1 MGKRQA
7 SDTIDAIFC
16 SLTITMKRAKLLPQ
30 LYTLLIGLSL
40 FLSGCASHR
49 VEPGVALEVSVS
61 APTANLEQGRS
72 FNFVLELKNISQHEA
87 QLTEIQLPAKLLK
100 AFIYEGSLPAVTLTL
115 AADGSGVLQPE
126 LTLAPGSSLELV
138 FRFMALDPGHYV
150 EQGLVVVD
158 GVSFPFTLQAQVR
171 GTNPAGWRPSLSTRP
186 QTLVN
191 AATPGQAL
199 VQIKALVEV
208 EGEEQIGWNASG
220 ALISPDGLIL
230 TSARAVLGS
239 RFYPVK
245 DLIVALTVTPDAPP
259 VEKYRASILQVDEEL
274 DVAVLKLRTDLS
286 GMPLDYSSLQLPA
299 LAVASTVSAY
309 LPGEPLDFWGYT
321 ADEEAMVSQLEGLV
335 VGLQSA
341 EQTGNQ
347 ARILTSYQAK
357 GEHFGWIATNSIGEL
372 VGIARPSG
380 ESANLSCQALLD
392 SNRDGIVDDQD
403 ACVPAGGSLSELLPA
418 DAFANSLA
426 AAYQGEIGFQRRQAE
441 GIPYLPAGEV
451 IAQDDF
457 SPAAVRWH
465 IFDDELGSAQIKDG
479 QMVLWVN
486 SPFSVVWSTVDYAYE
501 AMSISATAQVLAGS
515 GDGDFGL
522 ICGMLD
528 GQHFTSLEVS
538 EDGYFSIWKRSGS
551 QTIILVDWSYA
562 EIIAAGGAL
571 QLSAEC
577 SSESLKFAVNNS
589 LLAEVIDPQFT
600 PGTVGLMAGTLASSN
615 LSVGFDNVEI
625 RIP

>member
-1 MGKRQA
+1 M
-7 SDTIDAIFC
+7 
-16 SLTITMKRAKLLPQ
+16 LL
-30 LYTLLIGLSL
+30 LLLA
-40 FLSGCASHR
+40 GCAGQPKQAL
-49 VEPGVALEVSVS
+49 VLEVSVS
-61 APTANLEQGRS
+61 APTAVLEQGRS

-87 QLTEIQLPAKLLK
+87 QLTEIQLPAKLLEV
-100 AFIYEGSLPAVTLTL
+100 FIYEGSLPAVTLTL

-126 LTLAPGSSLELV
+126 LTLAPGSSLEFV
-138 FRFMALDPGHYV
+138 FRFMALDPGHYA

-171 GTNPAGWRPSLSTRP
+171 GTNPAGWRPEISTRP
-186 QTLVN
+186 QTLLN
-191 AATPGQAL
+191 AITPAPAI
-199 VQIKALVEV
+199 VQIKAVTEV
-208 EGEEQIGWNASG
+208 NGEEQVGWQATG
-220 ALISPDGLIL
+220 ALISPDGLVL

-239 RFYPVK
+239 RFYPVE
-245 DLIVALTVTPDAPP
+245 DLIVALTVTPDAQP
-259 VEKYRASILQVDEEL
+259 VEKYRASIVQVDEAL
-274 DVAVLKLRTDLS
+274 DVAVLKLRTDLA
-286 GMPLDYSSLQLPA
+286 GTPLDYSSLQLPA

-335 VGLQSA
+335 VGVQSA

-347 ARILTSYQAK
+347 ARILTSYQAE
-357 GEHFGWIATNSIGEL
+357 GEYLGWIATNSIGEI
-372 VGIARPSG
+372 VGLAGPAG
-380 ESANLSCQALLD
+380 VGANLTCQALLD
-392 SNRDGIVDDQD
+392 SNRDGLRDNQD

-426 AAYQGEIGFQRRQAE
+426 AAYQGEIGFQRSQAE

-451 IAQDDF
+451 IAKDEF
-457 SPAAVRWH
+457 SPATVRWH
-465 IFDDELGSAQIKDG
+465 IFHDELGSAQIKDG

-501 AMSISATAQVLAGS
+501 AMSISATVQALAGS

-551 QTIILVDWSYA
+551 QTIILVEWTYA

-577 SSESLKFAVNNS
+577 SSESLKLAVNNG
-589 LLAEVIDPQFT
+589 LLAEVVDPQFT
-600 PGTVGLMAGTLASSN
+600 PGAVGLIVGTLAGPN
-615 LSVGFDNVEI
+615 LSVGFGNVEI

>member
-1 MGKRQA
+1 M
-7 SDTIDAIFC
+7 
-16 SLTITMKRAKLLPQ
+16 L
-30 LYTLLIGLSL
+30 LLILA
-40 FLSGCASHR
+40 GCAGQ
-49 VEPGVALEVSVS
+49 PKQALALEVRVS
-61 APTANLEQGRS
+61 APAAILEQGRS

-87 QLTEIQLPAKLLK
+87 QPTEIQLPAKLLK

-126 LTLAPGSSLELV
+126 LTLAPGSSLEFV
-138 FRFMALDPGHYV
+138 FRFMALDPGQYA

-191 AATPGQAL
+191 AATPSQAL
-199 VQIKALVEV
+199 VQIKALVDV
-208 EGEEQIGWNASG
+208 EGEEQIGWKASG

-259 VEKYRASILQVDEEL
+259 VEKYRASIVQVDEEL
-274 DVAVLKLRTDLS
+274 DVAVLKLRTDLA
-286 GMPLDYSSLQLPA
+286 GTPLDYSSLQLPA

-335 VGLQSA
+335 VGVQSA

-347 ARILTSYQAK
+347 ARILTSYQAE
-357 GEHFGWIATNSIGEL
+357 GEYLGWIATNSIGEIIGL
-372 VGIARPSG
+372 AGPVRVG
-380 ESANLSCQALLD
+380 ANLTCQALLD
-392 SNRDGIVDDQD
+392 SNRDGLRDNQD

-418 DAFANSLA
+418 DSFANSLA
-426 AAYQGEIGFQRRQAE
+426 AAYQGEIGFQRSQAD
-441 GIPYLPAGEV
+441 GTPFSPAGEV
-451 IAQDDF
+451 IAKDEF
-457 SPAAVRWH
+457 SPAVGRWH
-465 IFDDELGSAQIKDG
+465 IFHDELGSAQIKDG

-501 AMSISATAQVLAGS
+501 SMSISATAQVLAGS

-551 QTIILVDWSYA
+551 QTIILVEWIYA

-589 LLAEVIDPQFT
+589 LLADVIDPQFT

>member
-1 MGKRQA
+1 M
-7 SDTIDAIFC
+7 
-16 SLTITMKRAKLLPQ
+16 LL
-30 LYTLLIGLSL
+30 LLLA
-40 FLSGCASHR
+40 GCAGQPKQAL
-49 VEPGVALEVSVS
+49 VLEVSVS
-61 APTANLEQGRS
+61 APTAILEQGRS

-115 AADGSGVLQPE
+115 AADGSGLLQPKV
-126 LTLAPGSSLELV
+126 TLAPGSSLEFV
-138 FRFMALDPGHYV
+138 FRFMALDPGQYA

-191 AATPGQAL
+191 AATPSQAL

-208 EGEEQIGWNASG
+208 EGEDQIGWKASG
-220 ALISPDGLIL
+220 ALISPDGVIL

-245 DLIVALTVTPDAPP
+245 DLIVSLTVTPDAPP
-259 VEKYRASILQVDEEL
+259 VEKYRASIVQVDEAL
-274 DVAVLKLRTDLS
+274 DVAVLKLRTDLA
-286 GMPLDYSSLQLPA
+286 GTPLDYSSLQLPA

-335 VGLQSA
+335 VGVQSA

-372 VGIARPSG
+372 VGLAGPAG
-380 ESANLSCQALLD
+380 VGANFACQALLD
-392 SNRDGIVDDQD
+392 TNRDGLVDGKD
-403 ACVPAGGSLSELLPA
+403 ACLPAGGNLNILFSAEGFA
-418 DAFANSLA
+418 DLLA
-426 AAYQGEIGFQRRQAE
+426 AAYRGELGFQRSQAE
-441 GIPYLPAGEV
+441 GTPYTPAGEV

-457 SPAAVRWH
+457 SAASLTWQR
-465 IFDDELGSAQIKDG
+465 FQKDSGSAQIKDG
-479 QMVLWVN
+479 QLVLQVTQPY
-486 SPFSVVWSTVDYAYE
+486 SLVWSAADYAYPI
-501 AMSISATAQVLAGS
+501 MYISTMAQVLAGS
-515 GDGDFGL
+515 GQGDFGL
-522 ICGMLD
+522 LCGLSD
-528 GQHFTSLEVS
+528 AQHFTALEVS

-551 QTIILVDWSYA
+551 QTIILVEWIYA